1 MQIAGIVVFVG
12 LLVFVAHL
20 FGKIFEET
28 KVPDVLMLIFLG
40 VLIGPIL
47 NVVSIED
54 FGIIGPVFVT
64 LSLVVILFQGGTTL
78 RLSTLS
84 KSAGGSV
91 GLTFLSFIFAALSST
106 GLAYLLTDLGILR
119 SAILGAIV
127 GGTSSAIVIPLVR
140 ELELNEISSTILQI
154 ESAFSDVLA
163 IIVGLALIDAFSLGE
178 FDLLYIGES
187 IFSSFLIAGL
197 LGMAAGLIWSILLDK
212 VRHIEDSIF
221 TTPAFV
227 FVVFGLVELLGY
239 SGAIAALSFGI
250 TLGNIQA
257 LKIPIISRYTPLKPL
272 SLSKRESAFFSELVF
287 LIKTFF
293 FVYMG
298 IAIQFESF
306 RSVLVGFSL
315 AFAMIVVR
323 PIAVRLATSKQI
335 PIYDASIMSSI
346 APKGLAAAVLASI
359 PSQMGIPGGET
370 IQNVTYSVI
379 LFSIVL
385 TSFMV
390 FLVEKTP
397 VFKIY
402 QGIFSGYRKRE
413 QSAGGQVVDQSG
425 GQI

>member
-1 MQIAGIVVFVG
+1 MFVG

-20 FGKIFEET
+20 FEKLFEET
-28 KVPDVLMLIFLG
+28 KIPDVLLLIVLG
-40 VLIGPIL
+40 VIIGPVL
-47 NVVSIED
+47 GVVNIED

-64 LSLVVILFQGGTTL
+64 LSLVVILFQGGTKL
-78 RLSTLS
+78 RLSALS
-84 KSAGGSV
+84 KSAGGTAS
-91 GLTFLSFIFAALSST
+91 LTFTSFILSSALSA
-106 GLAYLLTDLGILR
+106 LIAYLVTDWGALR
-119 SAILGAIV
+119 SAMLGAIV

-140 ELELNEISSTILQI
+140 ELELNEVSSTILQI

-163 IIVGLALIDAFSLGE
+163 IIVGLALLDAYTLGE
-178 FDLLYIGES
+178 FSLLFITER
-187 IFSSFLIAGL
+187 ILSSFLIACL

-227 FVVFGLVELLGY
+227 FVVFGLVDLLGY

-257 LKIPIISRYTPLKPL
+257 LKIPLISRYTPLKPL

-287 LIKTFF
+287 IIKTFF

-298 IAIQFESF
+298 IAIQFESL
-306 RSVLVGFSL
+306 RSVLIGLGL
-315 AFAMIVVR
+315 AFAMILIR
-323 PIAVRLATSKQI
+323 PLAVRIATSKEI
-335 PIYDASIMSSI
+335 PVFDASLMASI

-359 PSQMGIPGGET
+359 PAQMGVPGGDL

-385 TSFMV
+385 TSIMV
-390 FLVEKTP
+390 FLVEKTF
-397 VFKIY
+397 VYKIY
-402 QGIFSGYRKRE
+402 QGIFTGYKTQEDIQRQKVQSE
-413 QSAGGQVVDQSG
+413 QQNQGQA
-425 GQI
+425 

>member
-12 LLVFVAHL
+12 ILVFVAHL
-20 FGKIFEET
+20 FEKFFEET
-28 KVPDVLMLIFLG
+28 KVPDVLLLILLG
-40 VLIGPIL
+40 VVIGPLLGI
-47 NVVSIED
+47 VGIDD

-64 LSLVVILFQGGTTL
+64 LSLVVILFQGGTKL
-78 RLSTLS
+78 RLSALS
-84 KSAGGSV
+84 RSAGGTAS
-91 GLTFLSFIFAALSST
+91 LTFVSFILSSF
-106 GLAYLLTDLGILR
+106 LSAAIAYFVTDLGALR
-119 SAILGAIV
+119 SAMLGAIV

-140 ELELNEISSTILQI
+140 ELELSEISSTILQI

-163 IIVGLALIDAFSLGE
+163 IIVGLALLDAYTLGE
-178 FDLLYIGES
+178 FSLVFIAER

-197 LGMAAGLIWSILLDK
+197 LGMTAGLVWSILLDK

-298 IAIQFESF
+298 IAIQFESLG
-306 RSVLVGFSL
+306 SVLIGLGLSFT
-315 AFAMIVVR
+315 MILVR
-323 PIAVRLATSKQI
+323 PLAVRIATSREI
-335 PIYDASIMSSI
+335 PVFDASLMSSI

-359 PSQMGIPGGET
+359 PAQMGVPGGDL

-385 TSFMV
+385 TSIMV

-397 VFKIY
+397 VYKIY
-402 QGIFSGYRKRE
+402 QGIFAGYKERGS
-413 QSAGGQVVDQSG
+413 QQGQVSSPQA
-425 GQI
+425 QA

>member
-12 LLVFVAHL
+12 ILVFVAHL
-20 FGKIFEET
+20 FEKLFEET
-28 KVPDVLMLIFLG
+28 KIPDVLLLILLG
-40 VLIGPIL
+40 VVIGPLLGIV
-47 NVVSIED
+47 NIDD

-64 LSLVVILFQGGTTL
+64 LSLVVILFQGGTKL
-78 RLSTLS
+78 RLSALS
-84 KSAGGSV
+84 RSAGGTA
-91 GLTFLSFIFAALSST
+91 GLTFVSFILSSF
-106 GLAYLLTDLGILR
+106 LSAAIAYFVADIGVLR
-119 SAILGAIV
+119 SAMLGAIV

-140 ELELNEISSTILQI
+140 ELELSEVSSTILQI

-163 IIVGLALIDAFSLGE
+163 IIVGLALLDAYTLGE
-178 FDLLYIGES
+178 FSLVFIAER

-197 LGMAAGLIWSILLDK
+197 LGMTAGLVWSILLDK

-239 SGAIAALSFGI
+239 SGAIAALTFGI

-298 IAIQFESF
+298 IAIQFESLA
-306 RSVLVGFSL
+306 SVLIGLGLS
-315 AFAMIVVR
+315 FAMILIR
-323 PIAVRLATSKQI
+323 PLAVRIATSKEI
-335 PIYDASIMSSI
+335 PVFDASLMSSI

-359 PSQMGIPGGET
+359 PAQMGVPGGDL

-385 TSFMV
+385 TSIMV

-397 VFKIY
+397 VYKIY
-402 QGIFSGYRKRE
+402 QGIFTGYKERG
-413 QSAGGQVVDQSG
+413 SDQS
-425 GQI
+425 QAAPPQAQA